1 MEVHRTPKELR
12 IYNKLLAERIKIKEK
27 LKIIPKTH
35 KTRIKKLKEKL
46 RQINSE
52 IREYEKI

>member
-35 KTRIKKLKEKL
+35 KIRIKKLKEKL